1 MFSTKEE
8 HDLQTIN
15 RKRRVF
21 SGLVLTLLISA
32 LVVGLVVAKEP
43 FTSEIVVIKF
53 SASINPAIADFIS
66 SSIEDA
72 ETRKANAIVIQI
84 DTPGGLDLAMRDI
97 IKRILSAEVPVIV
110 FVSPSG
116 ARAASAGVLITLA
129 SDIAAMAPGTNIG
142 AAHPVGIGGGK
153 MDETM
158 AEKIANDAAAYARS
172 IADKKGRNADWAEE
186 AVRKSTSLTEKMA
199 LQKKVIDLVAEDLSD
214 LLVKVDGMEVEK
226 DGNTFVIDSKAAVV
240 VFNKMG
246 LRHRILNALSDPN
259 VAYILLMLGIY
270 GVFFELSNPGAIFP
284 GVVGGI
290 CIILGFYALQTLS
303 VNYAGFL
310 LIALAMI
317 LFILEMKVPSYGM
330 LSVGGV
336 IALFLG
342 SIMLFHSREPYLRI
356 SMKTLVPMI
365 LLSTLFFGSIIF
377 LAIRAQ
383 KQKPKTGFHAIV
395 GESGKVTSDII
406 ETGKVFV
413 AGEIWDAVSDESIKE
428 GEDVVVT
435 GKEGFKLFVK
445 RKKTE

>member
-1 MFSTKEE
+1 
-8 HDLQTIN
+8 
-15 RKRRVF
+15 
-21 SGLVLTLLISA
+21 
-32 LVVGLVVAKEP
+32 
-43 FTSEIVVIKF
+43 
-53 SASINPAIADFIS
+53 
-66 SSIEDA
+66 
-72 ETRKANAIVIQI
+72 
-84 DTPGGLDLAMRDI
+84 
-97 IKRILSAEVPVIV
+97 
-110 FVSPSG
+110 
-116 ARAASAGVLITLA
+116 
-129 SDIAAMAPGTNIG
+129 
-142 AAHPVGIGGGK
+142 